1 MFGIDWTGDGDVD
14 FIDDLI
20 SMDVM
25 GLLDDEEKEEDED
38 DSDDLDDFD
47 DDAVDIDD

>member
-20 SMDVM
+20 SLDVL
-25 GLLDDEEKEEDED
+25 GLLDDEEKESSEED
-38 DSDDLDDFD
+38 DDESEEE
-47 DDAVDIDD
+47 

>member
-1 MFGIDWTGDGDVD
+1 MFGIDWTGDGQVD
-14 FIDDLI
+14 FIDDII

-25 GLLDDEEKEEDED
+25 GFLDDEEKEDEND
-38 DSDDLDDFD
+38 DFDDLDDFD